1 MYTTIRP
8 TKLNAS
14 RKTTAKGNTKA
25 TAKKTP
31 TSGKKGK
38 ADSSDEEEE
47 GAGYEAKG
55 NAKGVEKGKTDSSDE
70 EEEGVDDHAK
80 GNTKA
85 LGPKKQ
91 QRTHPMRRRR
101 VMGMY
106 QYIVSYLSDLL

>member
-1 MYTTIRP
+1 M
-8 TKLNAS
+8 
-14 RKTTAKGNTKA
+14 
-25 TAKKTP
+25 
-31 TSGKKGK
+31 GK